1 MSRSTGITRYIAIAA
16 VIAVIAVASLGASLW
31 IARSSMNSSGSSKG
45 GFVSSSSSSL
55 SLSYSSAESATINSL
70 HGYCANN
77 ASYSTTSEE
86 APLGAQ
92 VITVDVQ
99 VTWIIVDQVKEF
111 SDFLLEG
118 KVLGIVNSTYSD
130 ENFPT
135 VYSLYVFQ
143 VNDSFIG
150 NVHNC
155 QKVLIS
161 QEAGV
166 VRFSNGSYF
175 DGNLPLYS
183 PLTLG
188 GNYVLALWN
197 DTSSLGLQGPGSI
210 FPVRNG
216 LIFPPSSGAGYPFS
230 TNGSTPAQFL
240 QSWNAMHT

>member
-1 MSRSTGITRYIAIAA
+1 M
-16 VIAVIAVASLGASLW
+16 V
-31 IARSSMNSSGSSKG
+31 N
-45 GFVSSSSSSL
+45 
-55 SLSYSSAESATINSL
+55 
-70 HGYCANN
+70 
-77 ASYSTTSEE
+77 
-86 APLGAQ
+86 
-92 VITVDVQ
+92 
-99 VTWIIVDQVKEF
+99 QVKEF

-118 KVLGIVNSTYSD
+118 TVLGIVNSTYSD

-143 VNDSFIG
+143 VNDSLIG
-150 NVHNC
+150 NIQNC

-175 DGNLPLYS
+175 DGTLPLYS

-210 FPVRNG
+210 FPVKNG
-216 LIFPPSSGAGYPFS
+216 LILPPSFGGGYPFP